1 MMDIGEYQKQAEKFM
16 IYPDDKKITYPILG
30 LVSEA
35 GEVADKYKKIIRD
48 KGGEMSDDDRV
59 EMLKE
64 IGDVLW
70 YLAAVCTDINM
81 PLHQAAL
88 MNIQKLNSRLSRNV
102 ISGSG
107 DNR

>member
-1 MMDIGEYQKQAEKFM
+1 MDMGDYQKQAKAFM
-16 IYPDDKKITYPILG
+16 IYPESEKITYPILG

-48 KGGEMSDDDRV
+48 KDGVMSDEDRV

-70 YLAAVCTDINM
+70 YLSAICTDINM
-81 PLHQAAL
+81 PLHQASL
-88 MNIQKLNSRLSRNV
+88 MNLQKLNSRLSRNV
-102 ISGSG
+102 IKGSG

>member
-1 MMDIGEYQKQAEKFM
+1 MDMGEYQKLAQKFM
-16 IYPDDKKITYPILG
+16 IYPDSQKITYPILG
-30 LVSEA
+30 LCSEA
-35 GEVADKYKKIIRD
+35 GEVADKFKKIIRD
-48 KGGEMSDDDRV
+48 KDGKMSDEDRT

-88 MNIQKLNSRLSRNV
+88 MNIQKLNSRFFRDA
-102 ISGSG
+102 IKGSG

>member
-1 MMDIGEYQKQAEKFM
+1 MDMGEYQKLAQAFM
-16 IYPDDKKITYPILG
+16 IYPEAQKITYPILG

-35 GEVADKYKKIIRD
+35 GEIADKYKKIIRD
-48 KGGEMSDDDRV
+48 KNGKIDDEDRI
-59 EMLKE
+59 EMLRE

-70 YLAAVCTDINM
+70 YLAAVCTDLNM

-88 MNIQKLNSRLSRNV
+88 MNIQKLNSRLERNV
-102 ISGSG
+102 IKGSG

>member
-1 MMDIGEYQKQAEKFM
+1 MDMGEYQKQAEAFM
-16 IYPDDKKITYPILG
+16 IYPADKKITYPILG

-48 KGGEMSDDDRV
+48 KNGQMTDEDRT

-102 ISGSG
+102 IQGSG

>member
-1 MMDIGEYQKQAEKFM
+1 MELGQYQKQAEHFM
-16 IYPDDKKITYPILG
+16 IYPESEKITYPILG

-48 KGGEMSDDDRV
+48 KNGQMTDEDRT

-70 YLAAVCTDINM
+70 YLAAICTDIGM
-81 PLHQAAL
+81 PLHHAAMVNL
-88 MNIQKLNSRLSRNV
+88 QKLNSRLSRNV
-102 ISGSG
+102 IQGSG

>member
-1 MMDIGEYQKQAEKFM
+1 MGQYQKQAEDFM
-16 IYPDDKKITYPILG
+16 IYPKEHKITYPILG

-48 KGGEMSDDDRV
+48 KNGEMSDSDRM
-59 EMLKE
+59 EILKE

-70 YLAAVCTDINM
+70 YLAAVCTDIGM

-88 MNIQKLNSRLSRNV
+88 INLQKLNSRLERNV
-102 ISGSG
+102 IKGSG

>member
-1 MMDIGEYQKQAEKFM
+1 MDFGEYQKEAEKFM
-16 IYPDDKKITYPILG
+16 IYPGDKKITYPILG

-48 KGGEMSDDDRV
+48 KNGQMIDEDRV

-70 YLAAVCTDINM
+70 YLAAICTDIGM
-81 PLHQAAL
+81 PLDHAAL
-88 MNIQKLNSRLSRNV
+88 MNLQKLNSRLSRNV
-102 ISGSG
+102 IKGSG

>member
-1 MMDIGEYQKQAEKFM
+1 MDIGEYQKQAQAFM
-16 IYPDDKKITYPILG
+16 IYPEDKKITYPILG

-48 KGGEMSDDDRV
+48 KNGQMTDEDRT

-102 ISGSG
+102 IQGSG